1 MATAYDYIAANRR
14 RSALLVVVFT
24 VVVVFL
30 GWFIGR
36 LLEAGP
42 AGVVLAVIVA
52 VGMSLGGYY
61 GGEAIALSL
70 SGAQGPMKKE
80 DNAYLW
86 NLVENLCL
94 TVGLAMPKLYLLPDP
109 SINAFATGRDPQ
121 HASIA
126 VTAGALQQLENEELE
141 GVLAHELSHIQ
152 NYDVR
157 FMTLVAVLVGMV
169 AILSDFAWRSM
180 LWGGQRRSSSR
191 GGGNAQGVFMLIG
204 LVLLILAPIIG
215 QLLKLAVSRKREFLA
230 DASAAL
236 ITRYPEGLARALE
249 KIQAAGGQPVQR
261 TSTAIA
267 HLYISNPLGIS
278 GKGFAKLFSTHP
290 PISERVQALRTMA

>member
-14 RSALLVVVFT
+14 RSALLVVVFM
-24 VVVVFL
+24 VLVVFL
-30 GWFIGR
+30 GWFFGR

-42 AGVVLAVIVA
+42 AGVVVAVIVA

-61 GGEAIALSL
+61 GGDAIALSL

-80 DNAYLW
+80 DNPYLW

-94 TVGLAMPKLYLLPDP
+94 TIGLEMPKLYLLPDP
-109 SINAFATGRDPQ
+109 SINAFATGRDPK
-121 HASIA
+121 HASVA
-126 VTAGALQQLENEELE
+126 VTAGALQRLENEELE

-157 FMTLVAVLVGMV
+157 FMTLVAVLVGMI

-230 DASAAL
+230 DASAAM

-249 KIQAAGGQPVQR
+249 KIQAAGGQPAQR

-278 GKGFAKLFSTHP
+278 GHGFSKLFSTHP
-290 PISERVQALRTMA
+290 PISERVQALRTMG